1 MHLILIHRDYFLGGK
16 QKAKEAL
23 GMSKPLS
30 QNEDMKPAGGMETLC
45 APCWPGLY
53 ALIFVAKSG

>member
-1 MHLILIHRDYFLGGK
+1 MPGRK

-45 APCWPGLY
+45 ALRSQPAPSTNEVVVLHVLLPVP
-53 ALIFVAKSG
+53 AA